1 MSENHKLL
9 PLSIKTPFQS
19 SRKIFFVN
27 TGVNLPVQLEIL
39 CQYLQVDGTVNVD
52 LTSQEIHRLMQFIWK
67 NAIECWRYLVGYRLL
82 TRQEVTKL
90 SSVEIREPEAA
101 LLVLRVEL
109 QVQAAL
115 ASIQGTNENV
125 KKKSLY
131 DIRTK
136 LSSIPW
142 ARSFLK
148 QGGVKTLSD
157 VMRASQGT
165 TLAYALRALDTV
177 LSYGHGFDS
186 LNQVKSCIFLC

>member
-1 MSENHKLL
+1 
-9 PLSIKTPFQS
+9 
-19 SRKIFFVN
+19 
-27 TGVNLPVQLEIL
+27 
-39 CQYLQVDGTVNVD
+39 
-52 LTSQEIHRLMQFIWK
+52 
-67 NAIECWRYLVGYRLL
+67 
-82 TRQEVTKL
+82 VTKL

-125 KKKSLY
+125 KKKTLY

-142 ARSFLK
+142 ARAFLK

-186 LNQVKSCIFLC
+186 LNQVILALFLC